1 MINKKMILNS
11 KYDFLKPYVVEK
23 LIRLGRKF
31 DGGYL
36 VCDTALKEIDSLITL
51 GVGDDISF
59 EIDMEKKIPL
69 KKIQM
74 YDYTVNHSL
83 FLKIIIK
90 YIRRLI
96 TFRTKLE
103 NLTFSFKNYVNFI
116 KFNKKSKVNLFKKR
130 VVEKLEKKFDITLDE
145 ILNHIDSEKNLL
157 KLDIE
162 GGEYS
167 LIKSINQNHLK
178 IKILIIEFHFIKEK
192 KNLFIES
199 VKKLMDNF
207 DIVHIHANNYFEL
220 KENDD
225 FFEVC
230 EITFVNKQIN
240 KFREKLRHDFPLKD
254 LDFEC
259 FPDRKKIKFSFRE
272 RT

>member
-1 MINKKMILNS
+1 MILDS
-11 KYDFLKPYVVEK
+11 KYDFLKPFIVEK
-23 LIRLGRKF
+23 LVRLGRKF

-36 VCDTALKEIDSLITL
+36 VCDTALKEIDSLVTF

-59 EIDMEKKIPL
+59 EMDLEKRNSL
-69 KKIQM
+69 KNIQM
-74 YDYTVNHSL
+74 YDYTVNHLL

-103 NLTFSFKNYVNFI
+103 NLTYSINNYINFI
-116 KFNKKSKVNLFKKR
+116 KFNAKPNVNLFKKR
-130 VVEKLEKKFDITLDE
+130 IVEKKEKKFDITLDE
-145 ILNHIDSEKNLL
+145 ILNQINSEKNLL

-167 LIKSINQNHLK
+167 LINSINQNHFK
-178 IKILIIEFHFIKEK
+178 IKMLIIEFHLIREKKDLFIK
-192 KNLFIES
+192 S
-199 VKKLMDNF
+199 VKKLISNF

-220 KENDD
+220 KEEDD

-240 KFREKLRHDFPLKD
+240 KYIEKQRYNFPLND

-259 FPDRKKIKFSFRE
+259 FPDRKKIKFSFKE

>member
-1 MINKKMILNS
+1 MILDS
-11 KYDFLKPYVVEK
+11 KYDFLKPFIVKK
-23 LIRLGRKF
+23 LVRLGRKF

-36 VCDTALKEIDSLITL
+36 VCDTALKEIDSLVTL

-59 EIDMEKKIPL
+59 EIDLEKKNSL
-69 KKIQM
+69 KNIQM
-74 YDYTVNHSL
+74 YDYTVNHLL
-83 FLKIIIK
+83 FFKIIIK

-103 NLTFSFKNYVNFI
+103 NLTYSINNYINFI
-116 KFNKKSKVNLFKKR
+116 KFNKKTNVNLFKKR
-130 VVEKLEKKFDITLDE
+130 IVEKKEKKFDITLDE
-145 ILNHIDSEKNLL
+145 IFKHTDSEKSLL

-167 LIKSINQNHLK
+167 IINSINKNHFK
-178 IKILIIEFHFIKEK
+178 IKMLIIEFHFIKEK
-192 KNLFIES
+192 KDLFLES
-199 VKKLMDNF
+199 VKKLINNF
-207 DIVHIHANNYFEL
+207 DIIHIHANNYFEL
-220 KENDD
+220 KEEDD

-240 KFREKLRHDFPLKD
+240 KFREKQRYNFPIKD

-259 FPDRKKIKFSFRE
+259 FPDRKKIKFSFKE